1 MRKSPLLKENL
12 RLNNNQRPTYLSKS
26 KKKTVSLEK
35 NSNSNRSLLNEI
47 QNQTPNQPKKITST
61 QPSDKKL
68 HNCTQIYTNRQGQ
81 ILKSLMKIQ
90 NRTNPI
96 LTQQNCYAGIK
107 LNFNNYL
114 SNEEKRMNTNQC
126 NSLNQTAQPSPKAK
140 TISLSTYTS
149 TLSPEVRDKEMR
161 QEKITSF
168 KQLIQ
173 ETKECLEN
181 MKISDLKQSIDK
193 IFDNTIQPLLQL
205 KVLDILLNQNE
216 MIKQIEKCL
225 NAEQYQIRSTIDSL
239 KKMEDDI
246 LSNEFNI
253 IEYMTMGPFNE
264 IMQIYQKRFQEHSIF
279 TQQLTQQELVIH
291 QFQKLHDN
299 FTQQNQLLC
308 KQLSQSF
315 QTYLSL
321 FISFQNKEDF
331 YELKDNNTTHQ
342 YTQNNNQY
350 TQETLFQT
358 CETNNSI
365 DEDQVIMKDQQ
376 VVRIPD
382 KTSQFTQLLM
392 LNNQKKMILSES
404 PQFKN

>member
-1 MRKSPLLKENL
+1 MHKSPILKENI
-12 RLNNNQRPTYLSKS
+12 RLNNNQRPTYLNKN
-26 KKKTVSLEK
+26 KQKTSSLEK
-35 NSNSNRSLLNEI
+35 NSNSNKSLLNEI
-47 QNQTPNQPKKITST
+47 QNQTPNQPKKVTST
-61 QPSDKKL
+61 QPSDQKL
-68 HNCTQIYTNRQGQ
+68 HNQGQ

-114 SNEEKRMNTNQC
+114 LNEEKRINTNQY
-126 NSLNQTAQPSPKAK
+126 NSLNQTVQPSPKAK

-149 TLSPEVRDKEMR
+149 TQSPEVREKEMR

-173 ETKECLEN
+173 QTKQCLEN
-181 MKISDLKQSIDK
+181 MKISDIKQSIDK

-205 KVLDILLNQNE
+205 KNE
-216 MIKQIEKCL
+216 VIKQIEKCL

-279 TQQLTQQELVIH
+279 TQQLNQQELVIH

-321 FISFQNKEDF
+321 FISFQNKDDF
-331 YELKDNNTTHQ
+331 YELKDNNNTQ
-342 YTQNNNQY
+342 PCTQNNNQY
-350 TQETLFQT
+350 TQENLFQT

-376 VVRIPD
+376 IIRNPD

-392 LNNQKKMILSES
+392 LNNQKKLILAES
-404 PQFKN
+404 PKFKN

>member
-1 MRKSPLLKENL
+1 MHKSPLLKENI
-12 RLNNNQRPTYLSKS
+12 RLNNNQRSTYSSKS
-26 KKKTVSLEK
+26 KQKTSSLEK

-47 QNQTPNQPKKITST
+47 QNQTPNQPKKVTST
-61 QPSDKKL
+61 QPSDQKL
-68 HNCTQIYTNRQGQ
+68 HNCQ

-114 SNEEKRMNTNQC
+114 SNEEKRINTNQY
-126 NSLNQTAQPSPKAK
+126 NSLNQTVQPSPKAK

-149 TLSPEVRDKEMR
+149 TQSPEVREKEMR

-173 ETKECLEN
+173 QTKQSLEN
-181 MKISDLKQSIDK
+181 MKISDIKQSIDK

-205 KVLDILLNQNE
+205 KNE
-216 MIKQIEKCL
+216 VIKQIEKCL

-264 IMQIYQKRFQEHSIF
+264 IMQIYQKRFQEHSFF

-321 FISFQNKEDF
+321 FISFQNKDDF
-331 YELKDNNTTHQ
+331 YELKENNH
-342 YTQNNNQY
+342 TQPSALNNNQY
-350 TQETLFQT
+350 TQENLFQT

-392 LNNQKKMILSES
+392 LNNQKKLLLAES

>member
-12 RLNNNQRPTYLSKS
+12 RLNNDQKPKYLSKS
-26 KKKTVSLEK
+26 KQKTVSLEK

-47 QNQTPNQPKKITST
+47 QNQTPNQLKKIIST
-61 QPSDKKL
+61 QPSDQKL
-68 HNCTQIYTNRQGQ
+68 HNWQ

-96 LTQQNCYAGIK
+96 LTNQNCYAGVK

-114 SNEEKRMNTNQC
+114 SNEEKRMNTNQY
-126 NSLNQTAQPSPKAK
+126 NSLNQTVQPSPKAK

-149 TLSPEVRDKEMR
+149 TQSPEVREKEMR

-173 ETKECLEN
+173 QTKQCLEN
-181 MKISDLKQSIDK
+181 MKISDIKQSIDK

-205 KVLDILLNQNE
+205 KNE
-216 MIKQIEKCL
+216 VIKQIEKCL

-321 FISFQNKEDF
+321 FISFQNKDDF
-331 YELKDNNTTHQ
+331 YELKDNNNTHL

-350 TQETLFQT
+350 TQDTLFQT

-376 VVRIPD
+376 IIRIPD

-392 LNNQKKMILSES
+392 QNNQKKMILAES

>member
-26 KKKTVSLEK
+26 KQKTVSLEK

-68 HNCTQIYTNRQGQ
+68 HNCQ

-114 SNEEKRMNTNQC
+114 SNEEKRMNTNQY

-149 TLSPEVRDKEMR
+149 TQSPEVRDKEMR

-173 ETKECLEN
+173 QTKECLEN
-181 MKISDLKQSIDK
+181 MKISDLRQSIDK

-205 KVLDILLNQNE
+205 KNE

-321 FISFQNKEDF
+321 FISFQNKDDF
-331 YELKDNNTTHQ
+331 YELKDNNTTRQ

-382 KTSQFTQLLM
+382 KTSQFTQLIM

>member
-1 MRKSPLLKENL
+1 MHKSPLLKENI

-26 KKKTVSLEK
+26 KLKTSSLEK

-47 QNQTPNQPKKITST
+47 QNQTPNQPKKNTST
-61 QPSDKKL
+61 QPSDQKL
-68 HNCTQIYTNRQGQ
+68 HNQGQ

-114 SNEEKRMNTNQC
+114 SNEEKRINTNQY
-126 NSLNQTAQPSPKAK
+126 NSLNQTVQPSPKAK

-149 TLSPEVRDKEMR
+149 TQSPEVREKEMR

-173 ETKECLEN
+173 QTKQSLEK
-181 MKISDLKQSIDK
+181 MKIQDIKHSIDN
-193 IFDNTIQPLLQL
+193 IFDSTIQPLLQL
-205 KVLDILLNQNE
+205 KNDV
-216 MIKQIEKCL
+216 IKQIEKCI

-264 IMQIYQKRFQEHSIF
+264 IMSIYQKRFQEHSIF
-279 TQQLTQQELVIH
+279 TQQLTQQELVIN

-308 KQLSQSF
+308 KQLQQSF

-331 YELKDNNTTHQ
+331 YELKDNNNVHQ
-342 YTQNNNQY
+342 YTQSNNQY
-350 TQETLFQT
+350 TQENLFQT

-392 LNNQKKMILSES
+392 MKGLNNSKKVILAES